1 MGDGSQEIAATARC
15 TARAERAGVLRSLLI
30 ERLGEVIGP
39 GARVGYLDFPFHTN
53 PGDSMIFE
61 GTMAAFAALS
71 IDVVQL
77 SDQASYRAKDYVS
90 LPADTVMVFHGGGN
104 FGDLYPGI
112 HARRLTEL
120 ADLAD
125 FRLVVMP
132 QTLNVTDDSD
142 AGIGETRRVLE
153 SLPHLSLLW
162 RDRPSADLAS
172 ELFPST
178 RSLLVPDAAFGLKAL
193 PRTPKQGLGRIGV
206 LARTDAESAGQ
217 FSPDAEPWPVA
228 DWSYRGA
235 GRGAAAAALA
245 GDRALLRL
253 IRRNPV
259 LARTGAARWLYR
271 HHARLLTT
279 IARHGGLG
287 RNDAVVVNRLHAWI
301 AAVLTGVDVVAV
313 ETAPPKIGPMVSTW
327 FPEEPP
333 IAMTPT
339 VALERARALWC

>member
-15 TARAERAGVLRSLLI
+15 TARAERAGDLRSLLI

-142 AGIGETRRVLE
+142 AGIDETRRVLDAA
-153 SLPHLSLLW
+153 SLL
-162 RDRPSADLAS
+162 A
-172 ELFPST
+172 ELIGHGDVQCP
-178 RSLLVPDAAFGLKAL
+178 
-193 PRTPKQGLGRIGV
+193 TPL
-206 LARTDAESAGQ
+206 E
-217 FSPDAEPWPVA
+217 
-228 DWSYRGA
+228 
-235 GRGAAAAALA
+235 
-245 GDRALLRL
+245 DRASVCAPETGPSRRGSDGHRL
-253 IRRNPV
+253 E
-259 LARTGAARWLYR
+259 A
-271 HHARLLTT
+271 
-279 IARHGGLG
+279 
-287 RNDAVVVNRLHAWI
+287 
-301 AAVLTGVDVVAV
+301 
-313 ETAPPKIGPMVSTW
+313 
-327 FPEEPP
+327 
-333 IAMTPT
+333 
-339 VALERARALWC
+339 

>member
-1 MGDGSQEIAATARC
+1 MGDGSQEIAVTARC

-39 GARVGYLDFPFHTN
+39 GARVGYLDFPFHAN

-77 SDQASYRAKDYVS
+77 SDQASYRAKNYVS

-120 ADLAD
+120 VDLAD

-132 QTLNVTDDSD
+132 QRLSFTDDSD
-142 AGIGETRRVLE
+142 AGIDETRRVLE
-153 SLPHLSLLW
+153 SLPRLTLLW
-162 RDRPSADLAS
+162 RDRLGADLAS

-178 RSLLVPDAAFGLKAL
+178 RSLLVPDAAFGLKAT
-193 PRTPKQGLGRIGV
+193 PRTPQQGLGRIGV

-217 FSPDAEPWPVA
+217 FGPDAEP
-228 DWSYRGA
+228 
-235 GRGAAAAALA
+235 
-245 GDRALLRL
+245 
-253 IRRNPV
+253 
-259 LARTGAARWLYR
+259 
-271 HHARLLTT
+271 
-279 IARHGGLG
+279 
-287 RNDAVVVNRLHAWI
+287 
-301 AAVLTGVDVVAV
+301 
-313 ETAPPKIGPMVSTW
+313 
-327 FPEEPP
+327 
-333 IAMTPT
+333 
-339 VALERARALWC
+339 